1 MSIKIIR
8 PGLLSTIQDLGRQGF
23 QKHGVIVGG
32 AMDRYASRLANMLV
46 GNEEGEGTIEMT
58 LVGPS
63 IEFEQDM
70 LISMTGGNFSPTI
83 DDEKAPM
90 WRPIYVKKGS
100 VLTLNV
106 CESGCRAYLA
116 VAGGFN
122 IKKVMESKSTYL
134 LGNIGGYKGRALQK
148 NDRLYVNEMSSI
160 AKKIVQKVK
169 FEADRGPFIAP
180 KWCIPSSYI
189 PQAEPVLRFVEGKQ
203 FDQFSQQSIH
213 DFCDKPFD
221 ISQKSDRM
229 GYRLTGPK
237 LNLKEPMELLS
248 EAVSHGTVQVPPNGD
263 PIVLLAD
270 RQTTGGYP
278 KIAQVISV
286 DLPIIAQLKPGEQ
299 VYFRKIDFSEA
310 EALLLEQEK
319 EIDQLK
325 YSIKCYMQ

>member
-1 MSIKIIR
+1 MSIKVIR

-32 AMDRYASRLANMLV
+32 AMDSYASRLANILV
-46 GNEEGEGTIEMT
+46 GNDEGEGTIEMT

-63 IEFEQDM
+63 LEFEQDL
-70 LISMTGGNFSPTI
+70 LISITGGDFSPTI
-83 DDEKAPM
+83 DEDKAPM

-116 VAGGFN
+116 VAGGFK

-134 LGNIGGYKGRALQK
+134 LGKMGGYKGRALQK
-148 NDRLYVNEMSSI
+148 NDRIDVNEMSLL
-160 AKKIVQKVK
+160 AKQIVQKIK
-169 FEADRGPFIAP
+169 LGSTKDLFHAP
-180 KWCIPSSYI
+180 KWCIPSHYI
-189 PQAEPVLRFVEGKQ
+189 QQNEPVLRFVAGKQ
-203 FDQFSQQSIH
+203 FDQFSQSSLN

-237 LNLKEPMELLS
+237 LNLKEPIELLS

-278 KIAQVISV
+278 KIAQIISV
-286 DLPIIAQLKPGEQ
+286 DLPIIAQMKPGDQ
-299 VYFRKIDFSEA
+299 VYFKKIHFREG
-310 EALLLEQEK
+310 ETLFLEQEK
-319 EIDQLK
+319 QVDQLK
-325 YSIKCYMQ
+325 YSIKCYIQ